1 MKLMSAILSV
11 VRSRA
16 LVPSLGLLALAL
28 SSGAQAAAAD
38 VQFVILSDVHFG
50 YTRKTAVP
58 NSGST
63 KDAVSVNTIMAAAVN
78 GLSAMTYPSDGG
90 VGAGT
95 TVGPIDLVAVTG
107 DMANRFESA
116 QTGAPAS
123 ESVNEIQDATAS
135 WGNFNSVYLT
145 GLTLRNPANAPTPFL
160 LSPGNH
166 DISNAIGQQYI
177 ANGSNGVS
185 PTPGSPDTSTID
197 DYSMRQLLS
206 IAQNVAPVTAGTYT
220 QSYFTATNS
229 AGAFTNKPNYSM
241 DIGGIH
247 FVSISAW
254 PDSGNR
260 KWIDANLAAV
270 PLTTPV
276 ILFTHCYPDV
286 DPKLMSPPATTSP
299 YSQTVAGP
307 PTAVGAPQDYECVV
321 SDVIDQSE
329 FAGGSS
335 TQVEQVAMSTW
346 IKTHPNIVAYFHG
359 HTNFN
364 EMYTYVGGGHDI
376 KLNCFRIDSPMK
388 GQLSASSSAPTSGS
402 PDTTPDNLLSFDLAT
417 VNTTTWQMT
426 VREVR
431 YYPTVAFSTDTSTLN
446 PDTGLNSTFS
456 ATNVPMETVPLV
468 VAAPTFSVPAG
479 SYTSTQSVAL
489 SCATPT
495 TTIYYTTD
503 GSTPTTSSAV
513 YATPLSISATTTV
526 KTLAETSTFASMAAN
541 TASATYTIT
550 AAAPTATSTGTATA
564 GGTTGGGTTTATA
577 GSSAPSSS
585 SDDGHHCGAGSALGV
600 LLGVGLVGGRRWA
613 RRGRQ
618 G

>member
-1 MKLMSAILSV
+1 MTPMSALLSA
-11 VRSRA
+11 VRSRVV
-16 LVPSLGLLALAL
+16 VPSLGLLAIAL
-28 SSGAQAAAAD
+28 CSGVQAAAAD

-58 NSGST
+58 DGGT
-63 KDAVSVNTIMAAAVN
+63 DKDAVSVNAIMAAAVN

-116 QTGAPAS
+116 ATGAPSS
-123 ESVNEIQDATAS
+123 ESVNELQDATAS
-135 WGNFNSVYLT
+135 WGNFNSTYLT
-145 GLTLRNPANAPTPFL
+145 GLTLRNPANNPTPFL

-177 ANGSNGVS
+177 ANGSNGAT

-197 DYSMRQLLS
+197 DDSMRQLLA
-206 IAQNVAPVTAGTYT
+206 IAQNASPITPGTYT
-220 QSYFTATNS
+220 QSYFTAQNS
-229 AGAFTNKPNYSM
+229 AGAWINKPNYSL

-260 KWIDANLAAV
+260 KWIDANLASV

-299 YSQTVAGP
+299 YSQTTAGP

-321 SDVIDQSE
+321 SDVIDQTE

-364 EMYTYVGGGHDI
+364 EMYTYDGGNHDL

-388 GQLSASSSAPTSGS
+388 GQLSAASSAPTTGAADAT
-402 PDTTPDNLLSFDLAT
+402 PDTLLSFDLAT

-431 YYPTVAFSTDTSTLN
+431 YYPTVAFSSDTSTLN
-446 PDTGLNSTFS
+446 PDTGLNSTFA

-468 VAAPTFSVPAG
+468 VAAPTFSVPTG
-479 SYTSTQSVAL
+479 TYSSTQSVIL

-495 TTIYYTTD
+495 TTIYYTVD
-503 GSTPTTSSAV
+503 GTTPTTSSPV
-513 YATPLSISATTTV
+513 YSAPLTISATTTV
-526 KTLAETSTFASMAAN
+526 NTLAATSTFASMAAN
-541 TASATYTIT
+541 TATATYTIS
-550 AAAPTATSTGTATA
+550 AAATTSTGTATA
-564 GGTTGGGTTTATA
+564 TSGTATGGTTTAATA

-585 SDDGHHCGAGSALGV
+585 SDDNHHCGAGSALGV
-600 LLGVGLVGGRRWA
+600 LLGLTLVGGRRLV
-613 RRGRQ
+613 RRARQ